1 MRQNIIL
8 AFDGSPVRLDSLL
21 SAEKLPTWQDDRLWL
36 VAIIPRPVQACV
48 YEPDFFNSSI
58 SVDEFEEIK
67 NRLHKGRD
75 HLSTQGFKVNV
86 KLGYLD
92 SRAAITQFLS
102 DLNPDLLVTT
112 RNTRKWRCSRWRKE
126 SLASFVIDAS
136 PCATLIV

>member
-58 SVDEFEEIK
+58 SIDAHEDIRA
-67 NRLHKGRD
+67 RLTQGHE
-75 HLSTQGFKVNV
+75 HLSKRGFDVKVKIVYQDSESTVTQA
-86 KLGYLD
+86 LQ
-92 SRAAITQFLS
+92 A
-102 DLNPDLLVTT
+102 LNPDLLVAV
-112 RNTRKWRCSRWRKE
+112 RSARYQKRWPWLK
-126 SLASFVIDAS
+126 SSSSSFLVDVS
-136 PCATLIV
+136 PCPVLIL

>member
-58 SVDEFEEIK
+58 SIDAHEDIRA
-67 NRLHKGRD
+67 RLNQGHA
-75 HLSTQGFKVNV
+75 HLSKRGFDVKVKIVYQDSEPTVTQA
-86 KLGYLD
+86 LQ
-92 SRAAITQFLS
+92 A
-102 DLNPDLLVTT
+102 LNPDLLVAV
-112 RNTRKWRCSRWRKE
+112 RSARCQKRWPWLK
-126 SLASFVIDAS
+126 SSSSSFLVDVS
-136 PCATLIV
+136 PCAVLIL